1 MLDDVGL
8 RVADISKQVVV
19 EVKPALIDA
28 FFSLALAAHAKHWPK
43 LP

>member
-28 FFSLALAAHAKHWPK
+28 FFSLALAAHAKHWSK